1 MDMTRRMALSVLAGL
16 ELPRKGAG
24 RLFSPG
30 LVAFH
35 YGAAFDRLAV
45 EWYTRFAMLV
55 TGGFLSREVSRKLM
69 DGGSKLVAYEWS
81 SAFYPGDAVSAE
93 LEWQSQALKRSSTW
107 LLNSTPLG
115 GGAAM
120 AGRSALWY
128 DFANPELRLARAAHL
143 TARVSASGY
152 SGLFLDTLGFEH
164 LSPELQAVFAA
175 RHPGV
180 DYNREQASFLE
191 TLRTAVGPDKILFLN
206 QGYRH
211 DELFLPYADF
221 DLTESYFV
229 GAPAGETHFRPW
241 HDPANPWHSI
251 LTVMEHLVA
260 PASRRFPGVKFV
272 HLGYAA
278 GPDATTRRAIG
289 YNYAAARLWNHS
301 AYLVAENP
309 ATEQDEVYFADV
321 GSPLAATYSHNRGDG
336 VAWREFEGGVVALN
350 SGSQTASILNGRY
363 QLVDPPR
370 GYVFRK

>member
-1 MDMTRRMALSVLAGL
+1 MALSLLAGL
-16 ELPRKGAG
+16 DLPRRAAG

-69 DGGSKLVAYEWS
+69 DRGCNLVAYEWS
-81 SAFYPGDAVSAE
+81 SAFYPGDAVSAD
-93 LEWQSQALKRSSTW
+93 LEWQSQAVKRSSTW
-107 LLNSTPLG
+107 LLNTTPLG
-115 GGAAM
+115 GGSAM

-128 DFANPELRLARAAHL
+128 DFANPELRSARAAHL
-143 TARVSASGY
+143 TARLSASGY
-152 SGLFLDTLGFEH
+152 SGLFFDTLGFEH
-164 LSPELQAVFAA
+164 LAPELQAVFAA

-180 DYNREQASFLE
+180 DYDREQASFLE
-191 TLRTAVGPDKILFLN
+191 TLRAAVGSDKILFLN

-211 DELFLPYADF
+211 DESFLPYADF

-229 GAPAGETHFRPW
+229 GASAGETHFRPW
-241 HDPANPWHSI
+241 YDPADMWHSI
-251 LTVMEHLVA
+251 FTVIENLVA

-278 GPDATTRRAIG
+278 GPEATTRRAIS
-289 YNYAAARLWNHS
+289 YNYAAARLWNHN
-301 AYLVAENP
+301 AYLVAESP
-309 ATEQDEVYFADV
+309 AAEQDQVYFADL
-321 GSPLAATYSHNRGDG
+321 GRPLAPTYSHDRGQG

-363 QLVDPPR
+363 HLTNPPG
-370 GYVFRK
+370 GYVFLR